1 VVNTGEASFDGFNET
16 VTFLNIYSPQID
28 HCNGILRNSLVTGCY
43 FFLIIKAFAIN
54 IRHIMTVQRT
64 PLVGFIINM
73 NN

>member
-1 VVNTGEASFDGFNET
+1 MVNTGEASFDGFNET
-16 VTFLNIYSPQID
+16 VAFLNIYSPQID
-28 HCNGILRNSLVTGCY
+28 HCNSKKLIKVTGCY
-43 FFLIIKAFAIN
+43 FFLIIEAFAIN